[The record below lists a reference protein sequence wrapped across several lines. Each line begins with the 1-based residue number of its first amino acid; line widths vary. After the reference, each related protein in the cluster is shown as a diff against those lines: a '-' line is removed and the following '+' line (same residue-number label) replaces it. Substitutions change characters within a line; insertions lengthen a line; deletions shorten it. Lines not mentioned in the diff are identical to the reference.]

1 MAVRQISAFLQSKP
15 GHLARI
21 LQVFENA
28 QVSVKGYSISDTG
41 DYGIGRF
48 IVDDPDTAINALEE
62 EGVAHAETDVICV
75 YLEDT
80 PGELARVMKLI
91 ADIGINVS
99 YSYSLISTYI
109 AIKTDDVDGA
119 TAALA
124 SSSLT
129 MANQADLSGSA
140 TTQGM

>member
-91 ADIGINVS
+91 ADMGINVS